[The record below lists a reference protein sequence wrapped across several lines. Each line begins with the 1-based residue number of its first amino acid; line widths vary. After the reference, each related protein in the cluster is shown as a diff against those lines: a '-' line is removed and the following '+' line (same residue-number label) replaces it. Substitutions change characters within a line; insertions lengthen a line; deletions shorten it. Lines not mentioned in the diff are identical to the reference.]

1 MIAALARLAFVKAA
15 QAAGLTL
22 TEIRQIIAAREQ
34 DGAPCGRAVAL
45 LDAHAAELDRR
56 IAGLPALREQVFAL
70 NAVGRRTR
78 RPRLRRGG

>member
-15 QAAGLTL
+15 Q
-22 TEIRQIIAAREQ
+22 AAREQ